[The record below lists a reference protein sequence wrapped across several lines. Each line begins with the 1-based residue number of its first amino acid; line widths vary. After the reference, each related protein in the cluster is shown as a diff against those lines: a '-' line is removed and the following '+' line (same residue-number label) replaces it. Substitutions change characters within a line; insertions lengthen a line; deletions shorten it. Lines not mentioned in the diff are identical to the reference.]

1 MRKVY
6 FDHAATTPVHPK
18 VVEAMLPYLKEQ
30 FGNPLSLHSFG
41 EGPREAVEAAR
52 AKVADL
58 IGARPEEIYFT
69 ASGSEANNM
78 AVKGIAL
85 MNRQKGQ
92 HMVVSAIEHQS
103 VLNATQTLEK
113 LGFEVTQVPVD
124 QHGLVDPD
132 DVVAAIRDDSTLVSV
147 MHANNE
153 IGIIEPVAE
162 IARAVKEKGK
172 RITFHTDA
180 VATVGTLPV
189 DVKELGVDLLS
200 LAGSQFYGPKGAAAL
215 FIKKGT
221 RLMPLIDGGIQERG
235 RRAGT
240 ENVPAIVG
248 LGVAAELAKESL
260 AERAERLIPLRD
272 RLIERLT
279 SEIDRVYLTGP
290 STLRRGSP
298 RLRSGQAG
306 QASLRTGHPTMR
318 LPGHVSV
325 CVEFIEGESMLLMLN
340 MQGIAAS
347 SGSTCTSR
355 ALKASHVLMAIGVE
369 TALAQGS
376 LVFTLGERNTV
387 EDVDYVAEVLPPI
400 VERLRQMSPL
410 YEGK

>member
-1 MRKVY
+1 MRKIY
-6 FDHAATTPVHPK
+6 FDHAATTPLHPK
-18 VVEAMLPYLKEQ
+18 VVEAMLPYLQEQ

-41 EGPREAVEAAR
+41 EGPREAVEEAR
-52 AKVADL
+52 TRVADL
-58 IGARPEEIYFT
+58 IGAKPNEIYFT

-85 MNRQKGQ
+85 MNREKGQ
-92 HMVVSAIEHQS
+92 HVVVSAIEHQS

-124 QHGLVDPD
+124 QHGLVNPE
-132 DVVAAIRDDSTLVSV
+132 DVVDAIRDDTTLVSV

-153 IGIIEPVAE
+153 IGTIEPVAE
-162 IARAVKEKGK
+162 IAQVVKKKAKG
-172 RITFHTDA
+172 IAFHTDA

-189 DVKELGVDLLS
+189 DVKGLGVDLLS
-200 LAGSQFYGPKGAAAL
+200 LAGSQFYGPKGAGAL
-215 FIKKGT
+215 FIKRGT

-248 LGVAAELAKESL
+248 LGMAAELAKESM
-260 AERAERLIPLRD
+260 AEWAEKLTPLRD
-272 RLIERLT
+272 RLIEHLT
-279 SEIDRVYLTGP
+279 SIDRVYLTGP
-290 STLRRGSP
+290 FDK
-298 RLRSGQAG
+298 
-306 QASLRTGHPTMR
+306 LRTGHPTMR

-325 CVEFIEGESMLLMLN
+325 CVEFIEGEAMLLMLN
-340 MQGIAAS
+340 MQGIAAT

-376 LVFTLGERNTV
+376 LVFTLGESNTI

-410 YEGK
+410 YDDTSENR

>member
-6 FDHAATTPVHPK
+6 FDHAATTPIHPK

-41 EGPREAVEAAR
+41 EDPREALEEAR

-58 IGARPEEIYFT
+58 IGARPNEVYFT
-69 ASGSEANNM
+69 SSGSEANNM

-92 HMVVSAIEHQS
+92 HTVVSAIEHQS

-124 QHGLVDPD
+124 QHGLVDAD
-132 DVVAAIRDDSTLVSV
+132 DVVAAIRDDTTFVSV

-153 IGIIEPVAE
+153 IGTIEPVAE
-162 IARAVKEKGK
+162 IARAVKAKGK
-172 RITFHTDA
+172 GIVFHTDA

-200 LAGSQFYGPKGAAAL
+200 LAGNQFYGPKGAGAL
-215 FIKKGT
+215 FIKRGF
-221 RLMPLIDGGIQERG
+221 RIMPLIDGGIQERG

-248 LGVAAELAKESL
+248 LGVAAELAQESL
-260 AERAERLIPLRD
+260 AEWAEKLIPLRN

-279 SEIDRVYLTGP
+279 SEMDRVYLTG
-290 STLRRGSP
+290 
-298 RLRSGQAG
+298 
-306 QASLRTGHPTMR
+306 HPTKR

-325 CVEFIEGESMLLMLN
+325 CIEFIEGESMLLMLN

-355 ALKASHVLMAIGVE
+355 ALKASHVLMAIGLE
-369 TALAQGS
+369 AALAQGS
-376 LVFTLGERNTV
+376 LVFTLGESNTI

>member
-1 MRKVY
+1 MVRQAHHNGLSKEVRFPMRKVY
-6 FDHAATTPVHPK
+6 FDHAATTPIHPR
-18 VVEAMLPYLKEQ
+18 VVEAMLPYLQEQ

-41 EGPREAVEAAR
+41 EGPREAVEEAR

-58 IGARPEEIYFT
+58 IGARPDEIYFT

-92 HMVVSAIEHQS
+92 HVVVSAIEHQS

-124 QHGLVDPD
+124 QHGLVDAD
-132 DVVAAIRDDSTLVSV
+132 DVVAAIRDDTTLVSV

-153 IGIIEPVAE
+153 IGTIEPVAE
-162 IARAVKEKGK
+162 IARAVKERGK

-180 VATVGTLPV
+180 VATVGILPV

-260 AERAERLIPLRD
+260 AERAERLAPLRD
-272 RLIERLT
+272 RLMERLT
-279 SEIDRVYLTGP
+279 SIDRVYLTG
-290 STLRRGSP
+290 
-298 RLRSGQAG
+298 
-306 QASLRTGHPTMR
+306 HPTLR

-325 CVEFIEGESMLLMLN
+325 VVEFIEGESMLLMLN
-340 MQGIAAS
+340 MQGVAAT

-376 LVFTLGERNTV
+376 LVFTLGESNTIEEV
-387 EDVDYVAEVLPPI
+387 NYVAEVLPPI

>member
-1 MRKVY
+1 MKKIY

-18 VVEAMLPYLKEQ
+18 VVEAMLPYLQEQ

-41 EGPREAVEAAR
+41 EGPRDAVEEAR

-58 IGARPEEIYFT
+58 IGTKPDEIYFT

-85 MNRQKGQ
+85 MNREKGQ

-124 QHGLVDPD
+124 QHGLVNPS
-132 DVVAAIRDDSTLVSV
+132 DVVAAIRDDTTLVSV

-153 IGIIEPVAE
+153 IGTIEPVAE
-162 IARAVKEKGK
+162 IARAVKERAKG
-172 RITFHTDA
+172 IAFHTDA
-180 VATVGTLPV
+180 VATVGILPV
-189 DVKELGVDLLS
+189 DVKELEVDLLS
-200 LAGSQFYGPKGAAAL
+200 LAGNQFYGPKGAAAL

-248 LGVAAELAKESL
+248 LGAAAELAKESL
-260 AERAERLIPLRD
+260 SERAERLVPLRD

-279 SEIDRVYLTGP
+279 SEMDRVYLTGP
-290 STLRRGSP
+290 FDKASTGSAQ
-298 RLRSGQAG
+298 R
-306 QASLRTGHPTMR
+306 LRTGHPTKR
-318 LPGHVSV
+318 LPGHVSI

-376 LVFTLGERNTV
+376 LVFTLGESNTI

-410 YEGK
+410 L

>member
-1 MRKVY
+1 
-6 FDHAATTPVHPK
+6 
-18 VVEAMLPYLKEQ
+18 VEE
-30 FGNPLSLHSFG
+30 
-41 EGPREAVEAAR
+41 AR

-58 IGARPEEIYFT
+58 IGARPNEIYFT

-132 DVVAAIRDDSTLVSV
+132 DVVAALRDDTTLVSV

-153 IGIIEPVAE
+153 IGTIEPVAE
-162 IARAVKEKGK
+162 IARAVKEKRKG
-172 RITFHTDA
+172 ITFHTDA

-200 LAGSQFYGPKGAAAL
+200 LAGNQFYGPKGAGAL
-215 FIKKGT
+215 FIRRGI
-221 RLMPLIDGGIQERG
+221 RIMPLIDGGIQERG

-248 LGVAAELAKESL
+248 LGVAVELAQESL
-260 AERAERLIPLRD
+260 AEWAEKLVPLRD

-279 SEIDRVYLTGP
+279 SEMDKVYL
-290 STLRRGSP
+290 
-298 RLRSGQAG
+298 A
-306 QASLRTGHPTMR
+306 GHPTKR

-355 ALKASHVLMAIGVE
+355 ALKASHVLMAIGLE
-369 TALAQGS
+369 AALAQGS
-376 LVFTLGERNTV
+376 LVFTLGESNTI

>member
-6 FDHAATTPVHPK
+6 FDHAATTPIHPK
-18 VVEAMLPYLKEQ
+18 VVEAMLPYLQEQ

-41 EGPREAVEAAR
+41 EAPREAVEEAR
-52 AKVADL
+52 TKVADL
-58 IGARPEEIYFT
+58 IGAKPNEIYFT

-78 AVKGIAL
+78 AVKGMAL
-85 MNRQKGQ
+85 MNRPRGKNEGR
-92 HMVVSAIEHQS
+92 HLVVSAIEHQS

-113 LGFEVTQVPVD
+113 LGFEVTRVPVD
-124 QHGLVDPD
+124 QHGLVEAD
-132 DVVAAIRDDSTLVSV
+132 DVVAAIRDDTILVSV

-153 IGIIEPVAE
+153 IGTIEPIAE
-162 IARAVKEKGK
+162 IARAVKEKAKG
-172 RITFHTDA
+172 IAFHTDA

-200 LAGSQFYGPKGAAAL
+200 LAGSQFYGPKGACAL
-215 FIKKGT
+215 FIKRGT

-260 AERAERLIPLRD
+260 AERAERLRPLRD
-272 RLIERLT
+272 RLIEHLI
-279 SEIDRVYLTGP
+279 SEIDRIYL
-290 STLRRGSP
+290 
-298 RLRSGQAG
+298 
-306 QASLRTGHPTMR
+306 TGHPTMR
-318 LPGHVSV
+318 LPGHASV

-340 MQGIAAS
+340 MQGIAAT

-355 ALKASHVLMAIGVE
+355 ALKASHVLTAIGVE

-376 LVFTLGERNTV
+376 LVFTLGESNTI
-387 EDVDYVAEVLPPI
+387 EDVDYVAEALPPI

-410 YEGK
+410 YKG

>member
-6 FDHAATTPVHPK
+6 FDHAATTPIHSK
-18 VVEAMLPYLKEQ
+18 VVEAMLPYLQEQ

-41 EGPREAVEAAR
+41 EGPRDAVEEAR

-58 IGARPEEIYFT
+58 IGARPDEVYFT

-92 HMVVSAIEHQS
+92 HVVVSAIEHQS

-113 LGFEVTQVPVD
+113 LGFEVTRVPVD
-124 QHGLVDPD
+124 QHGLVDAD
-132 DVVAAIRDDSTLVSV
+132 DVVAAIRDDTTLVSV

-153 IGIIEPVAE
+153 IGTIEPVAE
-162 IARAVKEKGK
+162 IARAVKEKAK

-189 DVKELGVDLLS
+189 DVKELAVDLLS
-200 LAGSQFYGPKGAAAL
+200 LAGSQFYGPKGAGAL
-215 FIKKGT
+215 FIRKGI

-248 LGVAAELAKESL
+248 LGMAAELAKESL
-260 AERAERLIPLRD
+260 AELAGRLAPLRD

-279 SEIDRVYLTGP
+279 SEMDRVYLTGP
-290 STLRRGSP
+290 ST
-298 RLRSGQAG
+298 
-306 QASLRTGHPTMR
+306 SLRTGHPTMR

-325 CVEFIEGESMLLMLN
+325 CVELIEGESMLLMLN

-355 ALKASHVLMAIGVE
+355 ALKASHVLMAIGLE
-369 TALAQGS
+369 AALAQGS
-376 LVFTLGERNTV
+376 LVFTLGESNTI

>member
-41 EGPREAVEAAR
+41 EGPREAVEEAR

-58 IGARPEEIYFT
+58 IGARPNEIYFT
-69 ASGSEANNM
+69 ASGSETNNM

-85 MNRQKGQ
+85 MNRQKGR

-103 VLNATQTLEK
+103 VLNSTQTLEK

-132 DVVAAIRDDSTLVSV
+132 DVVAAIRDDTTLVSV

-153 IGIIEPVAE
+153 IGTIEPVVE
-162 IARAVKEKGK
+162 IARVVKEKRKG
-172 RITFHTDA
+172 IAFHTDA

-189 DVKELGVDLLS
+189 DVNELGVDLLS
-200 LAGSQFYGPKGAAAL
+200 LAGSQFYGPKGAGAL
-215 FIKKGT
+215 FIRRGT
-221 RLMPLIDGGIQERG
+221 RIIPLIDGGIQERG

-248 LGVAAELAKESL
+248 LGVAAELAQKSL
-260 AERAERLIPLRD
+260 AERAEKLVPLRD
-272 RLIERLT
+272 RLIERLI
-279 SEIDRVYLTGP
+279 SEMDRVYLTG
-290 STLRRGSP
+290 
-298 RLRSGQAG
+298 
-306 QASLRTGHPTMR
+306 HPTKR

-325 CVEFIEGESMLLMLN
+325 CIEFIEGESMLLMLN
-340 MQGIAAS
+340 MQGVAAS

-355 ALKASHVLMAIGVE
+355 ALKASHVLMAIGLE
-369 TALAQGS
+369 AALAQGS
-376 LVFTLGERNTV
+376 LVFTLGESNTI
-387 EDVDYVAEVLPPI
+387 EDVDYVTEVLPPI

>member
-6 FDHAATTPVHPK
+6 FDHAATTPIHPK

-41 EGPREAVEAAR
+41 EGPREAMEEAR

-58 IGARPEEIYFT
+58 IGARPNEIYFT

-85 MNRQKGQ
+85 MNREKGQ

-103 VLNATQTLEK
+103 VLNSTQTLEK

-132 DVVAAIRDDSTLVSV
+132 NVVAAIRDDTTLVSV

-153 IGIIEPVAE
+153 IGTIEPVAE
-162 IARAVKEKGK
+162 IARAVKEKRKG
-172 RITFHTDA
+172 IAFHTDA

-200 LAGSQFYGPKGAAAL
+200 LAGNQFYGPKGAGAL
-215 FIKKGT
+215 FIKRGT
-221 RLMPLIDGGIQERG
+221 RIMPLIDGGIQERG

-260 AERAERLIPLRD
+260 AEWAEKLIPLRD

-279 SEIDRVYLTGP
+279 SEMDKVYLTGP
-290 STLRRGSP
+290 FDK
-298 RLRSGQAG
+298 
-306 QASLRTGHPTMR
+306 LRTGHPTKR

-355 ALKASHVLMAIGVE
+355 ALKASHVLMAIGLE
-369 TALAQGS
+369 AALAQGS
-376 LVFTLGERNTV
+376 LVFALGESNTI
-387 EDVDYVAEVLPPI
+387 EDVDYVADVLPPI